1 MWITTVLYTYL
12 LFKKNVAYVK
22 KKNYS
27 GRNVQSALND
37 DEMLRNLRMLSKL
50 LYIYYIN

>member
-1 MWITTVLYTYL
+1 MDYYCYIHLFIVL
-12 LFKKNVAYVK
+12 KKTLNVK

>member
-1 MWITTVLYTYL
+1 MCITTVIYTYL
-12 LFKKNVAYVK
+12 LFKKTLYVK

-27 GRNVQSALND
+27 GHNVQRALND